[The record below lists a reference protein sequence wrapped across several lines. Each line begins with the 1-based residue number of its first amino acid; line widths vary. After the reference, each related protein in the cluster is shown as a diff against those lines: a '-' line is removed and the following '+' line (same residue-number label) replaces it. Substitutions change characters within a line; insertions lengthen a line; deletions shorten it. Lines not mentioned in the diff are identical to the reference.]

1 MNNDRIKLID
11 VKLTMKHI
19 KKIVGF
25 IVFIGLIFLFYKFD
39 DYSHKRFLMEF
50 KKEQF
55 GGRIVKKYIDKKQH
69 NYEMLVIQMGG
80 GKDSLLNF
88 SADKSG
94 FYDFIQVND
103 SIIKLENSNDIRII
117 NRGISF
123 TISF

>member
-1 MNNDRIKLID
+1 
-11 VKLTMKHI
+11 
-19 KKIVGF
+19 
-25 IVFIGLIFLFYKFD
+25 
-39 DYSHKRFLMEF
+39 MEF